1 MSRTPRIEGENLFY
15 HIFNRGI
22 EKRKIFFNDDDR
34 SLLLDLMFETANEFN
49 VEIHTYALMP
59 NHFHFFIKTLEPN
72 LCRFMHSSMN
82 KFVKSYNRLNERV
95 GRLFQ
100 GPYKAIVVDSNE
112 YGHILSR
119 YIHLNWARAYGNKR
133 LSLEKRF
140 NAINEYQWSS
150 YRAFAGRES
159 PQWPVKMKT
168 ILNDFGESTEQQHSN
183 YAQYVKEGLLKEINP
198 FADVVAKTILGG
210 DGFVRSI
217 KELLKNSKRHDET
230 ANQLALSI
238 LAPKISDVIHAVEAE
253 YNTPADLFLT
263 SRPVKNPKFKNVA
276 EARKLFLWT
285 AAKACVGRLT
295 LKQIAFHA
303 GDVSPAAVATA
314 RNRVDILKSS
324 SDSINLHCN
333 SILNRLNLSEAA
345 LPSDNWSNS
354 FNQLKLYKSK
364 FAHCLVPK
372 DYPPNKSLGSWVAAQ
387 KLIFKN
393 LDYSNNPILLHRL
406 ERLKSLNPSW
416 IKNINEN
423 ENENVWNEMF
433 LNLKAFKRLFG
444 NCNVPINWPVNSDLA
459 NWVALQRKKYYNKN
473 LDSFCQEKLHDLG
486 LF

>member
-1 MSRTPRIEGENLFY
+1 MARTPRIEGENLFY

-34 SLLLDLMFETANEFN
+34 SLMLDLMFETAADFD
-49 VEIHTYALMP
+49 VEIHSFALMP
-59 NHFHFFIKTLEPN
+59 NHFHFFIKTLQPN

-82 KFVKSYNRLNERV
+82 KFVKSYNRLNDRV

-112 YGHILSR
+112 YGHVLSR
-119 YIHLNWARAYGNKR
+119 YIHLNWTRGYGNKR
-133 LSLEKRF
+133 LAIEKRF
-140 NAINEYQWSS
+140 EALNEYQWSS
-150 YRAFAGRES
+150 YRVFAGLDS
-159 PQWPVKMKT
+159 PKWPVKT
-168 ILNDFGESTEQQHSN
+168 QNILSDFGDSQLLKHSN
-183 YAQYVKEGLLKEINP
+183 YAKYVKEGLLKEINP

-238 LAPKISDVIHAVEAE
+238 LAPKICDVIDAVEAE
-253 YNTPADLFLT
+253 YNTPADLFLIP
-263 SRPVKNPKFKNVA
+263 RPVKNPKFKNVA

-285 AAKACVGRLT
+285 AAKTCVGRLT
-295 LKQIAFHA
+295 LKQIALHA

-314 RNRVDILKSS
+314 RNRVDKLKSS
-324 SDSINLHCN
+324 SDSINFHCK
-333 SILNRLNLSEAA
+333 SILNRLNLCEDA
-345 LPSDNWSNS
+345 LPSDNWSTS
-354 FNQLKLYKSK
+354 FNQLQLYKSK
-364 FAHCLVPK
+364 FGHCLVPE
-372 DYPPNKSLGSWVAAQ
+372 DYPPNQSLGKWVAAQ
-387 KLIFKN
+387 KLIFKK
-393 LDYSNNPILLHRL
+393 LDKFNNPILLHRF

-416 IKNINEN
+416 IKI

-433 LNLKAFKRLFG
+433 LNLNAFKRLFG
-444 NCNVPINWPVNSDLA
+444 NCNVPNNWEINPELA
-459 NWVALQRKKYYNKN
+459 DWVAVQRKEYYNKN
-473 LDSFCQEKLHDLG
+473 LDSYRQKKLQDLG

>member
-22 EKRKIFFNDDDR
+22 EKRKIFFNDDDH
-34 SLLLDLMFETANEFN
+34 SLMLDLMFETAADFD

-59 NHFHFFIKTLEPN
+59 NHFHFFIKTLQPN

-82 KFVKSYNRLNERV
+82 KFVKKYNRLNDRV

-100 GPYKAIVVDSNE
+100 GPYKAIIVDSNE

-133 LSLEKRF
+133 LSLERRF
-140 NAINEYQWSS
+140 NALNEYQWSS
-150 YRAFAGRES
+150 YRVFAGLES
-159 PQWPVKMKT
+159 PRWPVKTKD
-168 ILNDFGESTEQQHSN
+168 ILDDFGDSPLLQHSN
-183 YAQYVKEGLLKEINP
+183 YAQYVKDGLLKEINP

-230 ANQLALSI
+230 ANHLALSI
-238 LAPKISDVIHAVEAE
+238 LAPKICDVIDAVESE

-263 SRPVKNPKFKNVA
+263 PRPVKTPKFKNVA
-276 EARKLFLWT
+276 EARKLFLWA

-314 RNRVDILKSS
+314 RNRVDNLKLS
-324 SDSINLHCN
+324 SDSINFHCK
-333 SILNRLNLSEAA
+333 SILNRLNLSENA
-345 LPSDNWSNS
+345 LPSDNWTTS
-354 FNQLKLYKSK
+354 FKELQLYKSK
-364 FAHCLVPK
+364 FGHCLVPV
-372 DYPPNKSLGSWVAAQ
+372 DYPPNKSLGNWVAAQ
-387 KLIFKN
+387 KLIYQNFDELK
-393 LDYSNNPILLHRL
+393 NPILLHRFD
-406 ERLKSLNPSW
+406 RLKSLNPSW
-416 IKNINEN
+416 IKNEN
-423 ENENVWNEMF
+423 ENDWNEMF

-444 NCNVPINWPVNSDLA
+444 HCNVPSNWEINPELA
-459 NWVALQRKKYYNKN
+459 DWVAIQRKEYYNKN
-473 LDSFCQEKLHDLG
+473 LDSYSQKKLQALG